1 MDIREISINH
11 INAVKMLMVD
21 IFSKEPWNDTWT
33 DEQLHLYVSELIE
46 NKNSL
51 SFGLFENDHM
61 IGMALGHIKHWYEG
75 TEYWIDEFGIL
86 PQKQRCGIGTEFLTE
101 IEKALID
108 KGIIYIALLTEKTAP
123 AYHFYKRNG
132 FDEQEETRFFV
143 KRVHRSAEG

>member
-1 MDIREISINH
+1 
-11 INAVKMLMVD
+11 MVD

-75 TEYWIDEFGIL
+75 TEYWIDEFGVL
-86 PQKQRCGIGTEFLTE
+86 PEKQRQGAGSEFLKGIKDLLTKRGIG
-101 IEKALID
+101 
-108 KGIIYIALLTEKTAP
+108 GIVLLTERTAP
-123 AYHFYKRNG
+123 AYQFYRKSG
-132 FDEQEETRFFV
+132 FQEKEEWAFLTYEDR
-143 KRVHRSAEG
+143 